1 VNAPSR
7 GTRFGKYTLLNRIAV
22 GGMAEI
28 FLARQEGLEGFEK
41 TICIKRIR
49 PHLSSQ
55 PNFVRMFL
63 NEAKLAAQLNH
74 PNIVQIYDLGRISD
88 SYFIAMEYISGRDM
102 SRIIPKAEK
111 AGIPFPMIYALRI
124 ASNVCEGLYYA
135 HTKTDAYGNPLHVVH
150 RDITPE
156 NILVGFNG
164 TVKIV
169 DFGIAKANTQ
179 IEQTRAGEIKGKLS
193 YMSPEQAM
201 GAQLD
206 ARSDIF
212 ALGSVVYEWITGYKL
227 FTGENEMAI
236 LKSIIDGK
244 IYPPSYFKEDV
255 PEAVE
260 RILMK
265 ALEKDKEKR
274 YQSAWEMQFDIDTYL
289 ASSEFTPS
297 NIHLSNFLKQIF
309 GDEIEREKELV
320 LKQRAALAAQGQP
333 PSAHEHD
340 EEILELEEVGGR
352 ALTDSAMRRDADQ
365 IAAEM
370 LDASEIRGGNGH
382 AESRNGTALGRP
394 RAEGELRLKL
404 SPQDFEALKRI
415 ADAHKTTVDKVAQDL
430 LRSHLKYIT

>member
-1 VNAPSR
+1 MSSNR

-22 GGMAEI
+22 GGMAEV

-74 PNIVQIYDLGRISD
+74 PNVVQIYDLGRVND

-135 HTKTDAYGNPLHVVH
+135 HTKGDAYGNPLNVVH

-156 NILVGFNG
+156 NILVSFNG

-179 IEQTRAGEIKGKLS
+179 LEQTRAGEIKGKLS
-193 YMSPEQAM
+193 YMSPEQCM
-201 GAQLD
+201 GGQLD
-206 ARSDIF
+206 SRSDIF
-212 ALGSVVYEWITGYKL
+212 SLGSVVYEWITGYKL

-265 ALEKDKEKR
+265 SLEKDREKR

-309 GDEIEREKELV
+309 GDEIEREKEQLLRSRV
-320 LKQRAALAAQGQP
+320 EEDRAKAEAAAAGKQQV
-333 PSAHEHD
+333 
-340 EEILELEEVGGR
+340 EEEVLELEDIGGRSISDSHMLQELGAAGQENGKNGAERLPTLSSRPQTRGGR
-352 ALTDSAMRRDADQ
+352 AGEGDLS
-365 IAAEM
+365 IK
-370 LDASEIRGGNGH
+370 
-382 AESRNGTALGRP
+382 LGP
-394 RAEGELRLKL
+394 GEL
-404 SPQDFEALKRI
+404 EALQRV
-415 ADAHKTTVDKVAQDL
+415 AAKTGMTVEQVAREM
-430 LRSHLKYIT
+430 LRSHLKFVQ

>member
-1 VNAPSR
+1 
-7 GTRFGKYTLLNRIAV
+7 
-22 GGMAEI
+22 
-28 FLARQEGLEGFEK
+28 
-41 TICIKRIR
+41 
-49 PHLSSQ
+49 
-55 PNFVRMFL
+55 
-63 NEAKLAAQLNH
+63 
-74 PNIVQIYDLGRISD
+74 
-88 SYFIAMEYISGRDM
+88 MEYISGRDM

>member
-1 VNAPSR
+1 MAAGR

-22 GGMAEI
+22 GGMAEV

-55 PNFVRMFL
+55 PNFVQMFL

-74 PNIVQIYDLGRISD
+74 PNIVQIYDLGRVND

-111 AGIPFPMIYALRI
+111 AGISFPMIYALRI
-124 ASNVCEGLYYA
+124 ASNVCEGLYFA
-135 HTKTDAYGNPLHVVH
+135 HTKGDAYGNPLNIVH

-156 NILVGFNG
+156 NILVSFSG

-179 IEQTRAGEIKGKLS
+179 LEQTRAGEIKGKLS
-193 YMSPEQAM
+193 YMSPEQCM
-201 GAQLD
+201 GHQLD

-212 ALGSVVYEWITGYKL
+212 SFGSVIYEWVTGYKL

-265 ALEKDKEKR
+265 ALDKDKTKR

-309 GDEIEREKELV
+309 GDEIEREKELLV
-320 LKQRAALAAQGQP
+320 K
-333 PSAHEHD
+333 HK
-340 EEILELEEVGGR
+340 EESDRRDRPKGGVEEEVLELEEVGGR
-352 ALTDSAMRRDADQ
+352 ALTDSILRQNLDSSLDDT
-365 IAAEM
+365 AAGKK
-370 LDASEIRGGNGH
+370 AGSGI
-382 AESRNGTALGRP
+382 RP
-394 RAEGELRLKL
+394 RKKGDVAEVRIRLTA
-404 SPQDFEALKRI
+404 DEVDALQ
-415 ADAHKTTVDKVAQDL
+415 KVADKHKISVEQLTREL
-430 LRSHLKYIT
+430 LKSHLRWLGT

>member
-1 VNAPSR
+1 MSAAVR
-7 GTRFGKYTLLNRIAV
+7 GTRFGKYSLLNRIAV

-74 PNIVQIYDLGRISD
+74 PNIAQIYDLGRIAD

-135 HTKTDAYGNPLHVVH
+135 HTKTDAYGSPLNVVH
-150 RDITPE
+150 RDVTPE
-156 NILVGFNG
+156 NVLVGFNG

-212 ALGSVVYEWITGYKL
+212 ALGSVLYEWVTGYKL

-255 PEAVE
+255 PETVE

-297 NIHLSNFLKQIF
+297 NIHMSNFLKQIF
-309 GDEIEREKELV
+309 GDEIEREKELLIKNRDHEV
-320 LKQRAALAAQGQP
+320 SRRAARPLSLAA
-333 PSAHEHD
+333 SAHEHD
-340 EEILELEEVGGR
+340 EEVLELEDVGGR
-352 ALTDSAMRRDADQ
+352 ALTDSALSRPLPDVSD
-365 IAAEM
+365 
-370 LDASEIRGGNGH
+370 RGDDLPR
-382 AESRNGTALGRP
+382 SSTAPGRP
-394 RAEGELRLKL
+394 SLGKKGELRVQLTAGEL
-404 SPQDFEALKRI
+404 QALQKI
-415 ADAHKTTVDKVAQDL
+415 ADAHQTTVEGVAIDL
-430 LRSHLKYIT
+430 IKAHLRWTRG

>member
-1 VNAPSR
+1 MSAPR
-7 GTRFGKYTLLNRIAV
+7 GTRFGKYTLQNRIAV

-74 PNIVQIYDLGRISD
+74 PNIVQIYDLGRINE

-135 HTKTDAYGNPLHVVH
+135 HTKTDAYGNALNVVH

-169 DFGIAKANTQ
+169 DFGIAKANSTL
-179 IEQTRAGEIKGKLS
+179 EQTRAGEIKGKLS
-193 YMSPEQAM
+193 YMSPEQCM
-201 GAQLD
+201 GGQLD
-206 ARSDIF
+206 SRSDIF
-212 ALGSVVYEWITGYKL
+212 SLGSVVYEWITGYKL

-265 ALEKDKEKR
+265 SLEKDRDKR

-309 GDEIEREKELV
+309 GDEIEREKEQLLRSRV
-320 LKQRAALAAQGQP
+320 EEDRAKAEAALQGKLP
-333 PSAHEHD
+333 
-340 EEILELEEVGGR
+340 EEEEVHELEDIGGR
-352 ALTDSAMRRDADQ
+352 ALSDSHMLPQLGEPEHAGNGKNG
-365 IAAEM
+365 AERVPT
-370 LDASEIRGGNGH
+370 LSSRPQTRGGRGEGDLSIKLGP
-382 AESRNGTALGRP
+382 AEL
-394 RAEGELRLKL
+394 
-404 SPQDFEALKRI
+404 EALQ
-415 ADAHKTTVDKVAQDL
+415 KVADKTGMTVEQVAREM
-430 LRSHLKYIT
+430 LRSHLKFVQ

>member
-1 VNAPSR
+1 MSSNR

-22 GGMAEI
+22 GGMAEV

-74 PNIVQIYDLGRISD
+74 PNVVQIYDLGRVND

-135 HTKTDAYGNPLHVVH
+135 HTKGDAYGNPLNVVH

-156 NILVGFNG
+156 NILVSFNG

-179 IEQTRAGEIKGKLS
+179 LEQTRAGEIKGKLS
-193 YMSPEQAM
+193 YMSPEQCM
-201 GAQLD
+201 GHVLD

-212 ALGSVVYEWITGYKL
+212 SFGSVIYEWITGYKL

-265 ALEKDKEKR
+265 ALDKDKSKR

-309 GDEIEREKELV
+309 GDEIEREKELL
-320 LKQRAALAAQGQP
+320 LKHKEESERTARAPGDG
-333 PSAHEHD
+333 SGSGKV
-340 EEILELEEVGGR
+340 EEEVLELEDVGGR
-352 ALTDSAMRRDADQ
+352 ALTDSVLKKAGDDESLEDTA
-365 IAAEM
+365 
-370 LDASEIRGGNGH
+370 NGKKGSGVV
-382 AESRNGTALGRP
+382 ARPKKPKNGETA
-394 RAEGELRLKL
+394 ELRIKVTA
-404 SPQDFEALKRI
+404 DEAAALQ
-415 ADAHKTTVDKVAQDL
+415 KVADKHKISVEQLTREL
-430 LRSHLKYIT
+430 LKSHLRWLGN

>member
-1 VNAPSR
+1 MSAAAR
-7 GTRFGKYTLLNRIAV
+7 GTRFGKYSLLNRIAV

-74 PNIVQIYDLGRISD
+74 PNIVQIYDLGRIAD

-150 RDITPE
+150 RDVTPE
-156 NILVGFNG
+156 NVLVGFNG

-179 IEQTRAGEIKGKLS
+179 LEQTRAGEIKGKLS

-212 ALGSVVYEWITGYKL
+212 ALGSVVYEWVTGYKL

-274 YQSAWEMQFDIDTYL
+274 YQSAWEMQFEIDTYL

-309 GDEIEREKELV
+309 GDEIEREKEL
-320 LKQRAALAAQGQP
+320 LIKNRDQEISQRAPRPDP
-333 PSAHEHD
+333 PSAHEHE
-340 EEILELEEVGGR
+340 EEILELEDVGGR
-352 ALTDSAMRRDADQ
+352 ALTDSAMPRPADA
-365 IAAEM
+365 M
-370 LDASEIRGGNGH
+370 LDSGEGP
-382 AESRNGTALGRP
+382 RNGTKPGRP
-394 RAEGELRLKL
+394 PTGSKKRSELRLQL
-404 SPQDFEALKRI
+404 SKGELDALQKI
-415 ADAHKTTVDKVAQDL
+415 ADVHQTTVEGVAEGL
-430 LRSHLKYIT
+430 IKAHLKWTQG

>member
-1 VNAPSR
+1 MSQR
-7 GTRFGKYTLLNRIAV
+7 GIRFGKYVLLNRIAV

-74 PNIVQIYDLGRISD
+74 PNIVQIYDLGRIND

-111 AGIPFPMIYALRI
+111 ADIPFPMIYALKI
-124 ASNVCEGLYYA
+124 GSNCCEGMYYA
-135 HTKTDAYGNPLHVVH
+135 HTKTDAYGNPLNIVH
-150 RDITPE
+150 RDLTPE
-156 NILVGFNG
+156 NVLVGFNG

-169 DFGIAKANTQ
+169 DFGIAKASTQ
-179 IEQTRAGEIKGKLS
+179 LGQTRAGEIKGKLS

-201 GAQLD
+201 GHQLD
-206 ARSDIF
+206 HRSDIF
-212 ALGSVVYEWITGYKL
+212 SLGAVMYEWITGYRL

-255 PEAVE
+255 PEQVE

-265 ALEKDKEKR
+265 ALSKDREER
-274 YQSAWEMQFDIDTYL
+274 YQSAWELQFDIDTFV
-289 ASSEFTPS
+289 ASNDFTPS
-297 NIHLSNFLKQIF
+297 NIHLANFLKQIF
-309 GDEIEREKELV
+309 SDEIEQEKDLLV
-320 LKQRAALAAQGQP
+320 RSVEVEVSGKQTASVMEA
-333 PSAHEHD
+333 D
-340 EEILELEEVGGR
+340 ILELEDIGGR
-352 ALTDSAMRRDADQ
+352 PVTVEADGSPSRRAATNPQRKSSHLTERLTVALTESELTSLQKSASSNRLEVEELVRELVRDHIKWQ
-365 IAAEM
+365 
-370 LDASEIRGGNGH
+370 
-382 AESRNGTALGRP
+382 
-394 RAEGELRLKL
+394 
-404 SPQDFEALKRI
+404 
-415 ADAHKTTVDKVAQDL
+415 
-430 LRSHLKYIT
+430 

>member
-1 VNAPSR
+1 MSANR

-22 GGMAEI
+22 GGMAEV

-74 PNIVQIYDLGRISD
+74 PCIVQIYDLGRVND

-102 SRIIPKAEK
+102 SRIIPKADK

-135 HTKTDAYGNPLHVVH
+135 HTKTDAYGNALNVVH
-150 RDITPE
+150 RDVTPE
-156 NILVGFNG
+156 NVLVSWNG

-169 DFGIAKANTQ
+169 DFGIAKANSQ
-179 IEQTRAGEIKGKLS
+179 LEQTRAGEIKGKLS
-193 YMSPEQAM
+193 YMSPEQCM
-201 GAQLD
+201 GQPLD

-212 ALGSVVYEWITGYKL
+212 SLGSVLYEWITGYKL

-255 PEAVE
+255 SEAVE

-265 ALEKDKEKR
+265 ALEKDRAKR

-309 GDEIEREKELV
+309 GDEIEREKEV
-320 LKQRAALAAQGQP
+320 LIKHREASDRFKAANP
-333 PSAHEHD
+333 VD
-340 EEILELEEVGGR
+340 EEILELEDVGGR
-352 ALTDSAMRRDADQ
+352 ALTDSSRAPGGVDPLLEATADGRRP
-365 IAAEM
+365 
-370 LDASEIRGGNGH
+370 SRGGSG
-382 AESRNGTALGRP
+382 GRV
-394 RAEGELRLKL
+394 EGELRFRL
-404 SPQDFEALKRI
+404 SPQELEALRKL
-415 ADAHKTTVDKVAQDL
+415 ADNNDMTVEQMAKELVK
-430 LRSHLKYIT
+430 SHLRFMS